1 MKLAVGSDHAG
12 FDLKEHIKKYFS
24 ILQIPVVD
32 VGTSST
38 ASVDYPDYAERVAR
52 ELLEGKAERGILVCG
67 TGIGVSIV
75 ANKFSGLR
83 AALAWNV
90 EIARLSRLHN
100 DANIL
105 CLPGRFI
112 DSNLALDIVKA
123 WLETPFEGGRH
134 QSRINKISAFEK
146 HHSFPN

>member
-1 MKLAVGSDHAG
+1 MKLAMGSDHAG
-12 FDLKEHIKKYFS
+12 FDLKEHLKRHFS
-24 ILQIPVVD
+24 DLQNIRD

-52 ELLEGKAERGILVCG
+52 EVLDGKAERGILVCG

-90 EIARLSRLHN
+90 EIARLSRQHN

-112 DSNLALDIVKA
+112 NPDLAVDIVNA
-123 WLETPFEGGRH
+123 WLDTPFSGGRH
-134 QSRINKISAFEK
+134 QSRLDKITALEK
-146 HHSFPN
+146 RDTTTN